1 MGDKSSVGDVSLALI
16 DYEREQAGD
25 IDIPGIRTTSST
37 ISMFTLDNFLHLLCA
52 KKRGQFPTTM
62 QTLDKVFTIQQ
73 DLIFLD
79 SIGGP
84 VFDERYYSFV
94 YYMNNF
100 YLVYIYFCYCFVGN
114 TLS

>member
-16 DYEREQAGD
+16 GYERKQAAD

-62 QTLDKVFTIQQ
+62 QTLEKVSTIQQ
-73 DLIFLD
+73 WNILFTGRIPITHCIKVC
-79 SIGGP
+79 SIN
-84 VFDERYYSFV
+84 VDHSFKSKT
-94 YYMNNF
+94 F
-100 YLVYIYFCYCFVGN
+100 P
-114 TLS
+114 

>member
-1 MGDKSSVGDVSLALI
+1 MGDKSSVGDVSLLALI

-37 ISMFTLDNFLHLLCA
+37 ISMFTLDNFLHLLSA

-62 QTLDKVFTIQQ
+62 QTLEK

-79 SIGGP
+79 SIDGP
-84 VFDERYYSFV
+84 VFDERYYSFFV

-100 YLVYIYFCYCFVGN
+100 YLVYTYFCYYFVGN